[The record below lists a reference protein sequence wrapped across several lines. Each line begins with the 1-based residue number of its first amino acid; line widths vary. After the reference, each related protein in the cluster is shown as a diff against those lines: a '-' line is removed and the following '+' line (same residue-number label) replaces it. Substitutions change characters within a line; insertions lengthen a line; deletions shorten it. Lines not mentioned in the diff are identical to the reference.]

1 MSETQLMIDGMTC
14 ASCVSHVEKALK
26 ALPGVD
32 QVQVNLATEK
42 AYIDHHG
49 DVSALVTAVE
59 AAGYGAR
66 PVDAQTPQDESVR
79 DQVLKALKFQVGFG
93 ILLSLPLMLP
103 MLLMPLG
110 VRFHLPALL
119 QLLLAAPVQFWL
131 GARFYKGAWKA
142 LKSRTGNMDLL
153 VALGTSAAFGMSVYY
168 LFQGAGAHA
177 LYFESSAVVIT
188 LVLLGKW
195 LETRAKQQTAESIR
209 ALSALQPETARVLR
223 QGSPVVV
230 KVADIVV
237 GDVVAVSAG
246 ERLPVDGEIMQ
257 GESEVDE
264 SLITGEPLPVHKG
277 VGDKVTGGSMN
288 VDGYLEV
295 RTQAVGGE
303 TVLARVIRMVESAQA
318 AKAPVQKLVD
328 RISAIFVP
336 VVIGLAL
343 LTLAGWLLSG
353 AAFELAALNAVA
365 VLVIA
370 CPCALG
376 LATPT
381 AIMVGT
387 GVAAQQGILIKN
399 AEALETAH
407 QVTLVAFDKTGTLT
421 QGKPEVVQ
429 VLSAERAEDAEG
441 IDVLAIMAALQKG
454 SDHPLAQAII
464 KAATQAETHPE
475 RSLPA
480 VRFSKTLPG
489 QGVQGRIDGE
499 RFCLGNAR
507 LLAAESLRSDDL
519 PAAFQA
525 MQHQADETGW
535 TLSYLLREKEVL
547 AMVAFEDALKP
558 TALNTVKALHQLH
571 IQTVLITGDH
581 SGAAHKVAQ
590 ALGIDQ
596 VFAEVMPGEK
606 AKIVQDL
613 QQQGQIVAMVGDGIN
628 DAPALA
634 AAQVGMAMATGTHV
648 AMEAAGITLMRGDPL
663 LIPDALS
670 ISKQTYAKI
679 QQNLFWAFAYNL
691 IGIPLAA
698 LGFLNPMLAGA
709 AMALSSVSVVSN
721 ALLLKRWKPAQ
732 AAQDVQKERAVS

>member
-1 MSETQLMIDGMTC
+1 
-14 ASCVSHVEKALK
+14 
-26 ALPGVD
+26 
-32 QVQVNLATEK
+32 
-42 AYIDHHG
+42 
-49 DVSALVTAVE
+49 
-59 AAGYGAR
+59 
-66 PVDAQTPQDESVR
+66 
-79 DQVLKALKFQVGFG
+79 
-93 ILLSLPLMLP
+93 
-103 MLLMPLG
+103 
-110 VRFHLPALL
+110 
-119 QLLLAAPVQFWL
+119 
-131 GARFYKGAWKA
+131 
-142 LKSRTGNMDLL
+142 MDIL

-168 LFQGAGAHA
+168 LFQGAGAHT

-195 LETRAKQQTAESIR
+195 LETRAKQQTAASIR

-246 ERLPVDGEIMQ
+246 ERIPVDGEITQ

-264 SLITGEPLPVHKG
+264 SLITGEPLPVRKA
-277 VGDKVTGGSMN
+277 VGDKVTGGAMN

-295 RTQAVGGE
+295 RTLAVGGE

-328 RISAIFVP
+328 RISAVFVP
-336 VVIGLAL
+336 VVIGLAA
-343 LTLAGWLLSG
+343 LTLAGWWLSG
-353 AAFELAALNAVA
+353 ATFEQAALNAVA

-429 VLSAERAEDAEG
+429 VLSIASDPG
-441 IDVLAIMAALQKG
+441 GLSPLAIMAALQKG
-454 SDHPLAQAII
+454 SDHPLAQALIQ
-464 KAATQAETHPE
+464 AATQADE
-475 RSLPA
+475 SLPG
-480 VRFSKTLPG
+480 VRFSKVLPG
-489 QGVQGRIDGE
+489 QGVQGRIDGQLF
-499 RFCLGNAR
+499 RLGNAR
-507 LLAAESLRSDDL
+507 LLDAESIASADL
-519 PAAFQA
+519 PAAGQA
-525 MQHQADETGW
+525 LQQQAEKTGW
-535 TLSYLLREKEVL
+535 TLSYLVHEKEVL
-547 AMVAFEDALKP
+547 AMVAFADALKP
-558 TALNTVKALHQLH
+558 TSLNTVKALQHLQ

-581 SGAAHKVAQ
+581 PGAAHKVARE
-590 ALGIDQ
+590 LGIDQ

-606 AKIVQDL
+606 AQVIQGL

-679 QQNLFWAFAYNL
+679 QQNLFWAFAYNMV
-691 IGIPLAA
+691 GIPLAA

-721 ALLLKRWKPAQ
+721 ALLLKCWRPTYSNKQ
-732 AAQDVQKERAVS
+732 EDS